1 MTAGALAG
9 KICLVSGATSGIGAA
24 AALGLARHGARVFIV
39 GRNRA
44 RGEATLA
51 RIQSETG
58 NPDIELL
65 LADMSEQRQVRAL
78 AADIRARTSK
88 LDVLVNN
95 AGAFFL
101 RRTLSADGIEMTF
114 ALNHLSYFL
123 LVNELLDLIGP
134 AAPARI
140 INVASSA
147 HYNGRLDFGNLQLT
161 RGYGGMR
168 AYAQSKLCNIL
179 HARELASRL
188 AGTGITANAL
198 HPGFVH
204 TRIGQNN
211 GILVRILAR
220 LIFRF
225 GRTPEQGADTIVYLA
240 TDRDAGAYSGKYFVD
255 RKPVPPT
262 AQALDAE
269 LAKKLWAVSAQLT
282 NSDLPEF

>member
-1 MTAGALAG
+1 MTAGVLAG

-78 AADIRARTSK
+78 AAAIRTRTSK

-101 RRTLSADGIEMTF
+101 RRTLSADGIELTF

-123 LVNELLDLIGP
+123 PFNELFDLI
-134 AAPARI
+134 
-140 INVASSA
+140 ASA
-147 HYNGRLDFGNLQLT
+147 
-161 RGYGGMR
+161 
-168 AYAQSKLCNIL
+168 
-179 HARELASRL
+179 
-188 AGTGITANAL
+188 
-198 HPGFVH
+198 
-204 TRIGQNN
+204 
-211 GILVRILAR
+211 
-220 LIFRF
+220 
-225 GRTPEQGADTIVYLA
+225 
-240 TDRDAGAYSGKYFVD
+240 
-255 RKPVPPT
+255 
-262 AQALDAE
+262 
-269 LAKKLWAVSAQLT
+269 
-282 NSDLPEF
+282 